1 MTTTPSNSRR
11 LTIKKGLLAS
21 AALFCLFTFLT
32 LGLNA
37 QANDGMEST
46 LKSRAMAS
54 ASASAVVTS
63 IAQAPFTQA
72 RDPFPEMV
80 LRDEQERRVTN
91 GTCQHSAGDLCYD
104 LADRRIVYRPIRQ
117 YMPKFDGLT
126 PENISLKRDRIVV
139 KYSFR

>member
-1 MTTTPSNSRR
+1 MRR
-11 LTIKKGLLAS
+11 SLWVTLILAS
-21 AALFCLFTFLT
+21 

-54 ASASAVVTS
+54 ASASASVTS
-63 IAQAPFTQA
+63 LSQAPFTQA
-72 RDPFPEMV
+72 RDPLPTMI
-80 LRDEQERRVTN
+80 LRDEQARHVSR
-91 GTCQHSAGDLCYD
+91 GTCQHSGQDLCYD

-126 PENISLKRDRIVV
+126 PENVSLRRDRIVV

>member
-1 MTTTPSNSRR
+1 MRR
-11 LTIKKGLLAS
+11 SLWVTLTLAS
-21 AALFCLFTFLT
+21 

-54 ASASAVVTS
+54 ASASASVTS
-63 IAQAPFTQA
+63 LSQAPFTQA
-72 RDPFPEMV
+72 RDPLPAMI
-80 LRDEQERRVTN
+80 LRDEQASKVSR
-91 GTCQHSAGDLCYD
+91 GTCQHSGQDLCYD

-126 PENISLKRDRIVV
+126 PENVSLRRDRIVV

>member
-1 MTTTPSNSRR
+1 MRR
-11 LTIKKGLLAS
+11 SLWVTLTLAS
-21 AALFCLFTFLT
+21 

-63 IAQAPFTQA
+63 ISSEAPFTQA
-72 RDPFPEMV
+72 RDPLPEMI
-80 LRDEQERRVTN
+80 LRDEQERRVVN
-91 GTCQHSAGDLCYD
+91 GTCQHSGGDLCYD

-117 YMPKFDGLT
+117 YMPKFEGLT
-126 PENISLKRDRIVV
+126 PENISLKRDRIVI